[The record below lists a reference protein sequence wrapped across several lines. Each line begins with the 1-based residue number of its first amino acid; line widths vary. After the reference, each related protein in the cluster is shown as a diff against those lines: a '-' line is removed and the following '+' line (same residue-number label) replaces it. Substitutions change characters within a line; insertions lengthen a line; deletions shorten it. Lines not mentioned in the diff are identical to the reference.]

1 MNARPPSIATG
12 LWTDS
17 RTQTDRPSVSL
28 GSGKFDTRGL
38 APTATGTTVAASMD
52 DTRGAARP
60 VRAGKVSLVGAGPG
74 DAELL
79 TVRAVRRIAQ
89 ADAIVYDHLVGD
101 GILELAS
108 PDALRIYAGKEAGMH
123 ALPQTEIN
131 RLLIE
136 LAQQGRK
143 VVRLKGGDPFIFGRG
158 GEEMQA
164 LIEAGIDCE
173 VVPGVTAAS
182 GMAACTG
189 IPLTHRDCAQ
199 TLVFTTGHLKDGTV
213 NLDWTT
219 LARPHQTVV
228 IYMGLGALEIICSK
242 LIAHGLPADTPAAVV
257 HAASTPRQRMVS
269 APVGKLA
276 DAVRTAGLRTPSLIV
291 IGKVVEIARILQ
303 PVLRGEWSLA
313 T

>member
-1 MNARPPSIATG
+1 MNARPPSSATC

-17 RTQTDRPSVSL
+17 RMQTDRPSVSL
-28 GSGKFDTRGL
+28 ASGKFDTRGL
-38 APTATGTTVAASMD
+38 APTATGATVAASMD
-52 DTRGAARP
+52 DSRGAARP
-60 VRAGKVSLVGAGPG
+60 ARAGKVSLVGAGPG

-303 PVLRGEWSLA
+303 PLLRGEWSLA